1 MLYIAAGA
9 SNKRIHQKSINM
21 RNTVTEALIYENQGL
36 INEAMQID
44 KNILQSDPNNIQAQN
59 NLRRLSGR
67 VGSANAAMLELFL
80 RLKSEDEIR
89 EFKRWLIKL

>member
-1 MLYIAAGA
+1 MHNIADGA
-9 SNKRIHQKSINM
+9 NNKRIHQKSINM

-36 INEAMQID
+36 INEAMQIY

>member
-1 MLYIAAGA
+1 MLYIADGA

-36 INEAMQID
+36 INEAMQIY

>member
-1 MLYIAAGA
+1 MHNIADGA
-9 SNKRIHQKSINM
+9 RNKRIHQKSINM

-36 INEAMQID
+36 INEAMQIY

>member
-1 MLYIAAGA
+1 
-9 SNKRIHQKSINM
+9 M

-36 INEAMQID
+36 INEAMQIY